1 MFKNEKALKLLAVV
15 ICVLFI
21 LSLSACGKPTKK
33 HNMTLTETES
43 KQNFVISEDDESKV
57 ILLTKNEIESAYKY
71 IDSIQISFP
80 YSELFDTDECYKRL
94 QTKIFVQ
101 SHNSSFK
108 TFSEVNPNALA
119 DTVKQNNTEY
129 LTVNTFGLEAPND
142 EYILELSRLIIDTII
157 KLKEFYTDIDYDRV
171 LCNLSNLKILYKKG
185 MVDNAQV
192 TADMVLHIS
201 PNMFEIV
208 DLISGKNGC
217 RNVVI
222 HEIMHIV
229 QMGCQCEDIEHCTRR
244 CGFSYRWDDF
254 EMNSSDFGWLFE
266 GSAERMMCNLTGDV
280 ALTYKY
286 MINYICTM
294 NLSTITNN
302 DVPANYLET
311 LSFYDDADK
320 IYKLFGCNTK
330 TEKTE
335 LLNTMIA
342 INIIQMAP
350 DSFLNAYAT
359 TYKKDIN
366 NANTID
372 DINYSLKPYV
382 CLYFAKQFY
391 KQTLNALSSDSK
403 LTAND
408 LLFLINLF
416 EASIDNHL
424 KYTNDD
430 YLLYNQSFIETYLN
444 VRNCFFEA
452 ISKYNDIDVFSQYET
467 YNMLI
472 RETKINASLKW
483 LPKEKTDFLI
493 ERVDYLEFNRNS
505 KVRSK

>member
-1 MFKNEKALKLLAVV
+1 MFKNGKPLKFLAAVL
-15 ICVLFI
+15 CVTLI
-21 LSLSACGKPTKK
+21 VSISACGKPAKK
-33 HNMTLTETES
+33 YNMTLTETER
-43 KQNFVISEDDESKV
+43 KQIFVTNEDDKSKV
-57 ILLTKNEIESAYKY
+57 ILLPKHEIDDLYYY
-71 IDSIQISFP
+71 IDSIKVLFP
-80 YSELFDTDECYKRL
+80 YSELFETEECYKRL
-94 QTKIFVQ
+94 QTKVFLQ
-101 SHNSSFK
+101 NHNATFKSFD
-108 TFSEVNPNALA
+108 ELNPNALTDA
-119 DTVKQNNTEY
+119 VKRNNTEH
-129 LTVNTFGLEAPND
+129 LKTNTFGLEAPSD
-142 EYILELSRLIIDTII
+142 DYILELSKLIIDTIL
-157 KLKEFYTDIDYDRV
+157 KLKESYADIDYNRV

-192 TADMVLHIS
+192 TADMVLHVS

-208 DLISGKNGC
+208 DLMSGENGC

-222 HEIMHIV
+222 HEIMHII
-229 QMGCQCEDIEHCTRR
+229 QMGCHCENIEHCTRR

-266 GSAERMMCNLTGDV
+266 GSAERMMCNLTSDV

-294 NLSTITNN
+294 NLTTIMKQ

-311 LSFYDDADK
+311 LSFYDNADK
-320 IYKLFGCNTK
+320 LYELFDCKNK

-350 DSFLNAYAT
+350 DTFLSVYAT
-359 TYKKDIN
+359 AYEKDIN
-366 NANTID
+366 NTSTID

-382 CLYFAKQFY
+382 CLYFTKQFY
-391 KQTLNALSSDSK
+391 KQTLDAFSSSSK
-403 LTAND
+403 LTTND

-430 YLLYNQSFIETYLN
+430 YLLYNQSFVETYLN
-444 VRNCFFEA
+444 VRNRFFEV
-452 ISKYNDIDVFSQYET
+452 ISKYNGIDILSQYES
-467 YNMLI
+467 YNMLAGK
-472 RETKINASLKW
+472 TKINASLKW
-483 LPKEKTDFLI
+483 LEKDKIDFLI
-493 ERVDYLEFNRNS
+493 ERFEYLEFNRNS
-505 KVRSK
+505 KIQ